1 MNYKDET
8 RLLRLRETFDNNY
21 KITQLYTAY
30 LEHCPEIISS
40 DMVDELCADGTLTKE
55 DAIRGLV
62 CEILGLDV
70 ENDEERKLIRNY
82 VNPSIR
88 ILNPERYTSDSYF
101 KKIKIENKISENWEF
116 RRERYPAY
124 RAVICD
130 DIITLSDFTEIPPL
144 GFFTEPFEFP
154 AVLEGGNEWMTLTP
168 VDMDTCRDAIEAA
181 HGRVVTFGLGLGYY
195 AFRAAEKSEVESVTV
210 VERSPE
216 VIKLFCDEL
225 LPQMPCR
232 DKIKIVECD
241 AFEYAKDV
249 MPNEHFDI
257 AFVDIWRDGGDGA
270 EAYIKMKP
278 LEALS
283 ENTKFLYWIEG
294 FILSRLKALRFE
306 ELWNP
311 AQKGDITYDTLTR
324 ELTDKV
330 ALASSRNEK

>member
-1 MNYKDET
+1 MNYKDKT
-8 RLLRLRETFDNNY
+8 RLLRLRKTFDDNY

-30 LEHCPEIISS
+30 LEHCPEIINS
-40 DMVDELCADGTLTKE
+40 DMVDELCADGTLTKA
-55 DAIRGLV
+55 DAIRALV
-62 CEILGLDV
+62 CEILGLDF
-70 ENDEERKLIRNY
+70 ENDEERRLIRDY
-82 VNPSIR
+82 INPSIR
-88 ILNPERYTSDSYF
+88 ILSPERYTSDSYF
-101 KKIKIENKISENWEF
+101 QKIKIESKISGNWEF

-130 DIITLSDFTEIPPL
+130 DIVTLADFTEIPPL

-168 VDMDTCRDAIEAA
+168 VDMDTCRDAIAAA

-195 AFRAAEKSEVESVTV
+195 AFRAAEKPDVESVTV

-232 DKIKIVECD
+232 DKIKVVEYD

-249 MPNEHFDI
+249 MPNEDFDI

-270 EAYIKMKP
+270 EAYVKMKP

-283 ENTKFLYWIEG
+283 GNTKFLHWIEG
-294 FILSRLKALRFE
+294 FILSRLRSLRFE
-306 ELWNP
+306 ELWSLV
-311 AQKGDITYDTLTR
+311 QKEDIDYDTVIR
-324 ELTDKV
+324 ELTDKL
-330 ALASSRNEK
+330 ALVNAKK